1 MKPFCEIMVQDIF
14 PTVRALIAKELT
26 CNLGHTQREAAARM
40 GITQPAISQYGQEL
54 RGRKAEILGA
64 NKRVQDAIK
73 DAARTLANAPSPYE
87 VSIMCDICK
96 EIRGSGAICNLH
108 KAGVPE
114 LKNCTVC
121 LVDEART
128 HENKTS
134 I

>member
-26 CNLGHTQREAAARM
+26 GNLGHTQREAAARM
-40 GITQPAISQYGQEL
+40 GVTQPAISQYGKEL

-64 NKRVQDAIK
+64 DKRVQDAIK
-73 DAARTLANAPSPYE
+73 DAARTLTKVSNIYE
-87 VSIMCDICK
+87 TSIMCDICK
-96 EIRGSGAICNLH
+96 ELRGSGAICNLH

-121 LVDEART
+121 LVDEPCT
-128 HENKTS
+128 QENKTS

>member
-26 CNLGHTQREAAARM
+26 GNLGHTQREAAARM
-40 GITQPAISQYGQEL
+40 GVTQPAISQYGKEL

-64 NKRVQDAIK
+64 DKRVQDAIK
-73 DAARTLANAPSPYE
+73 DAARTLTKVSNIYE
-87 VSIMCDICK
+87 TSIMCDICK
-96 EIRGSGAICNLH
+96 ELRGSGAICNLH

-121 LVDEART
+121 LVDEV
-128 HENKTS
+128 HSKKS
-134 I
+134 

>member
-40 GITQPAISQYGQEL
+40 GVTQPAISQYGKEL

-64 NKRVQDAIK
+64 DKRVQDAIK
-73 DAARTLANAPSPYE
+73 DAARTLANASSPYE
-87 VSIMCDICK
+87 LPIMCDVCK
-96 EIRGSGAICNLH
+96 EIRASGAICGLH

-121 LVDEART
+121 LVDEVRT
-128 HENKTS
+128 QENTTS

>member
-26 CNLGHTQREAAARM
+26 GNLGHTQREAAARM
-40 GITQPAISQYGQEL
+40 GVTQPAISQYGKEL

-64 NKRVQDAIK
+64 DKRVQDAIK
-73 DAARTLANAPSPYE
+73 DAARTLTKVSNIYE
-87 VSIMCDICK
+87 TSIMCDICK
-96 EIRGSGAICNLH
+96 ELRGSGAICNLH

-121 LVDEART
+121 LVDEPRT
-128 HENKTS
+128 QENKTS